1 MADPADIA
9 ATKMMRRELG
19 KRMIDVNQADIR
31 VMHGVCYIR
40 GVVRPIKG
48 GPSNVKAEIELLGRA
63 MMNSRRL
70 RDCVVDVIVRG

>member
-40 GVVRPIKG
+40 GVVRAIKG
-48 GPSNVKAEIELLGRA
+48 GPENIKAEIELLGRA
-63 MMNSRRL
+63 MINTKRIK
-70 RDCVVDVIVRG
+70 DCVVDVIVRS

>member
-1 MADPADIA
+1 MADPADVA

-40 GVVRPIKG
+40 GVVRSIKG
-48 GPSNVKAEIELLGRA
+48 GPENVKAEIELLGRA
-63 MMNSRRL
+63 MMNAKRL
-70 RDCVVDVIVRG
+70 RDCMVDVIVRT

>member
-48 GPSNVKAEIELLGRA
+48 GPANVKAEIELLGRA
-63 MMNSRRL
+63 MMNSKRL